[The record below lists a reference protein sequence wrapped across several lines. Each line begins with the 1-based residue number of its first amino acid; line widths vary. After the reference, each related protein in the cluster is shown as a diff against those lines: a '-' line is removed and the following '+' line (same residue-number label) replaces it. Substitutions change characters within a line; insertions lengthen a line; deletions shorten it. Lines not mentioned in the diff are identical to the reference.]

1 MAESKA
7 ESRTYRGSCHCGS
20 VKYEVET
27 ELGTVLSCN
36 CSICSRAGYLLAFVP
51 AQQFKLLS
59 GQDAQRDYQ
68 FNKKN
73 IHHLFCTTCGVRSF
87 GHGKGPDG
95 SEMYA
100 INVRTLDGVDLDAL
114 KIQKVNGKAL

>member
-1 MAESKA
+1 
-7 ESRTYRGSCHCGS
+7 
-20 VKYEVET
+20 
-27 ELGTVLSCN
+27 VLSCN

-59 GQDAQRDYQ
+59 GQGAQQDYQ